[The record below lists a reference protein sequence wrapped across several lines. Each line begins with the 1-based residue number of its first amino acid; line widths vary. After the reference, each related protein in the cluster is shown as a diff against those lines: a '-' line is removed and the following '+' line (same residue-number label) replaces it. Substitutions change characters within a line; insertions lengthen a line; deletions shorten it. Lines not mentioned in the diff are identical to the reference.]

1 MGSRSS
7 AVSKALGMA
16 FRRPGGGRI
25 LGFGEE
31 WYVGSDGVMMN
42 GEGRAGSEGRKGR
55 VEGWGEEGEELDV
68 LVSRGIL
75 FGGPAGKA
83 M

>member
-16 FRRPGGGRI
+16 FRRPGRRI

-42 GEGRAGSEGRKGR
+42 GEGRPGQRGEKGEWRAGGRKGKS
-55 VEGWGEEGEELDV
+55 LMC
-68 LVSRGIL
+68 L
-75 FGGPAGKA
+75 
-83 M
+83 